1 MSNIQL
7 PLQVESRRMVMHNLD
22 VLYPYIISGTNA
34 YAIQKMNQ
42 QIMNLVKRLI
52 IEQGYYQNPQTTQV
66 YGSFEIKNNQR
77 GVFSLNIINYTYI
90 YQHAHGMTITK
101 SLTFDIQTGKVYEL
115 KDLFK
120 PGSDYTKVLSEIVQ
134 KQIKEREIPVI
145 EEFKGI
151 KPDQDY
157 YIADKA
163 LVVYYQ
169 LYELAPYAYGFPM
182 FVISVYEVDDIV
194 KEDGPFGVMIG

>member
-1 MSNIQL
+1 MSDIQL
-7 PLQVESRRMVMHNLD
+7 PVQVEPRRMVMHNLD
-22 VLYPYIISGTNA
+22 VLYPFITSGTNA
-34 YAIQKMNQ
+34 HAIQQMNQ

-52 IEQGYYQNPQTTQV
+52 IEQGYYQNPQKTQV
-66 YGSFEIKNNQR
+66 YGYFEMKNNQR
-77 GVFSLNIINYTYI
+77 GVLSLNIINYTYV
-90 YQHAHGMTITK
+90 YHAAHGMTITK
-101 SLTFDIQTGKVYEL
+101 SLTFDIQTGRIYEL